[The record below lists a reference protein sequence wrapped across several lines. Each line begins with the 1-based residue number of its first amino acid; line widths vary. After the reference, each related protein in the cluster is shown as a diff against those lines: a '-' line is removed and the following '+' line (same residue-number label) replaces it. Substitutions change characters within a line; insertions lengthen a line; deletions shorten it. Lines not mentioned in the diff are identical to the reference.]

1 MKKTIITF
9 IKYTLPL
16 IFAFLLVRYLLTKV
30 SMDDIVATFK
40 KADYRW
46 FLLSSF
52 FAIIAHWSRGYRW
65 KLLLQPLGHNPKT
78 QNGFLAVM
86 IGYFANFALPRIG
99 EVARCGVLRT
109 TDNVPME
116 AGVGTVVAERV
127 FDLIM
132 LLLVT
137 AFTFFLEFD
146 KVNNFFINRLFK
158 DKVSGFQSLI
168 FKPYLLV
175 AIAAIFIILF
185 LIFYFL
191 RHKLFALPFVIKTGN
206 FIKGIWKGVLSVA
219 KLEKKGAFIV
229 STLLIWAMYYLSTYV
244 LLFAL
249 PQTAELGWR
258 AAFVIF
264 IVGTFAMAA
273 PVQGGFGTFH
283 ALVGEALVFYGLS
296 ERDGIVLAT
305 FMHTSQVILLFS
317 VGIICT
323 TIYGI
328 ILLKQNQK
336 TKAVIVAETK

>member
-1 MKKTIITF
+1 MKKSIITIF
-9 IKYTLPL
+9 KYTLPL
-16 IFAFLLVRYLLTKV
+16 IFAFLLVKYLLTKV
-30 SMDDIVATFK
+30 SIDDIVATFK

-46 FLLSSF
+46 FLLSSL

-65 KLLLQPLGHNPKT
+65 KLLLQPLNHNPKT
-78 QNGFLAVM
+78 QNAFLAVM

-146 KVNNFFINRLFK
+146 KVNDFFINRLFK
-158 DKVSGFQSLI
+158 DKVSGYQSLI
-168 FKPYLLV
+168 ERQPYLLV
-175 AIAAIFIILF
+175 TIAAVIIVIF

-191 RHKLFALPFVIKTGN
+191 RHKLLAFPLVIKTGD
-206 FIKGIWKGVLSVA
+206 FIKEIWKGVLSVA
-219 KLEKKGAFIV
+219 KLEKKSAFIF
-229 STLLIWAMYYLSTYV
+229 STFLIWVMYYLSAYV

-296 ERDGIVLAT
+296 ERDGIILAT
-305 FMHTSQVILLFS
+305 FMHTSQMILLFS
-317 VGIICT
+317 
-323 TIYGI
+323 
-328 ILLKQNQK
+328 
-336 TKAVIVAETK
+336 